1 MDDPDEL
8 RARAAHY
15 RELAAYITDS
25 RARAG
30 ILELATQYERQAAE
44 MDADDRDQNDAAG

>member
-8 RARAAHY
+8 LARDAHY

-25 RARAG
+25 CARAG
-30 ILELATQYERQAAE
+30 ILKLATQYDRQAAE
-44 MDADDRDQNDAAG
+44 TEADDRGQSDAAG